1 MIFRS
6 NFKNTNL
13 IKTGGIFTASFGAL
27 LLSIIGVA
35 HAGEADIV
43 DARAHLNADGTFRIE
58 ASVSH
63 DDTGW
68 EHYADGFDIVA
79 PDGTVLATRVLAH
92 PHVGE
97 NPFTRSA
104 SKVDVP
110 EGVETVIVR
119 AHDLVHGYGGV
130 EFTLELPRK

>member
-1 MIFRS
+1 MYA
-6 NFKNTNL
+6 
-13 IKTGGIFTASFGAL
+13 ASFGAIFISL
-27 LLSIIGVA
+27 MGLA

-43 DARAHLNADGTFRIE
+43 DAKAHLNADGTFRIE

-79 PDGTVLATRVLAH
+79 PDGIVLATRVLAH

-97 NPFTRSA
+97 KPFTRSA

-110 EGVETVIVR
+110 EGIETVKVR

-130 EFTLELPRK
+130 EFTLELPER